1 MASEEG
7 ENFSIPNV
15 GPNLIIS
22 STSPTNG
29 TFRSKRRKLTSIVWN
44 DFDKVI
50 EDGEDYV
57 ICKHFKGKLK
67 VDGKNGAN
75 HLHERIDRCMKR
87 RNVNIRQQ
95 LLVVERKGHKKV
107 QIYGFTFD
115 QDISREKLAHAIILH
130 EYTLSMVDHV
140 GFRDFATSLQPLFK
154 MVSHNTIKGEIT
166 KIYNVEKGKMISY
179 LKILESRIA
188 ITSDKWTSN
197 QKKGYMVIR
206 TLQ

>member
-1 MASEEG
+1 
-7 ENFSIPNV
+7 
-15 GPNLIIS
+15 
-22 STSPTNG
+22 
-29 TFRSKRRKLTSIVWN
+29 
-44 DFDKVI
+44 
-50 EDGEDYV
+50 
-57 ICKHFKGKLK
+57 
-67 VDGKNGAN
+67 
-75 HLHERIDRCMKR
+75 MKR

-95 LLVVERKGHKKV
+95 LLVVERKCHKKV

-206 TLQ
+206 TLQWWVLVITTSYCKVSYFSFKLRKCFFIWSFNDITYINDNVFYIYF